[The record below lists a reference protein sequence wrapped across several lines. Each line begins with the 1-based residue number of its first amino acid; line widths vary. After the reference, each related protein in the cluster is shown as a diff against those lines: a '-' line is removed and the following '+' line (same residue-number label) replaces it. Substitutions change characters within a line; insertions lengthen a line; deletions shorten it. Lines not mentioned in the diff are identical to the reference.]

1 MADPWVLHWCFPE
14 GAPGGPPTR
23 MQTSGRS
30 WLMMVIRSSR
40 GSYVMLSDVVYGPQ
54 ATRTMF
60 CSKSKIERTVR
71 RQLEDAGMVGE
82 RTVRE
87 NASEIN

>member
-1 MADPWVLHWCFPE
+1 MVVYPHK
-14 GAPGGPPTR
+14 APRGVPTK

-54 ATRTMF
+54 ASRTIV
-60 CSKSKIERTVR
+60 CSKSKTERIGRVMIR
-71 RQLEDAGMVGE
+71 RLILGCWEKEGPLE
-82 RTVRE
+82 
-87 NASEIN
+87 